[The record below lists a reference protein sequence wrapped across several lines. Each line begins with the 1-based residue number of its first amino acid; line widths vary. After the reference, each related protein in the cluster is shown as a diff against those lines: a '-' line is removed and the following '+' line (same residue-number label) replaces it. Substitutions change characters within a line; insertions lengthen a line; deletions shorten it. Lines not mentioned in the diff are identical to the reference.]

1 MKFYNSFFFL
11 ECAIFQFHTLGYY
24 RKKYLGGGPNKL
36 AKSFESKTSRIYKTL
51 DITKANPFELKGRA
65 FEFSFLLQAC

>member
-1 MKFYNSFFFL
+1 M
-11 ECAIFQFHTLGYY
+11 CAILQFHTLGYY

-36 AKSFESKTSRIYKTL
+36 AKIFESKTSRIYKTL

-65 FEFSFLLQAC
+65 FEFNFLLQAY